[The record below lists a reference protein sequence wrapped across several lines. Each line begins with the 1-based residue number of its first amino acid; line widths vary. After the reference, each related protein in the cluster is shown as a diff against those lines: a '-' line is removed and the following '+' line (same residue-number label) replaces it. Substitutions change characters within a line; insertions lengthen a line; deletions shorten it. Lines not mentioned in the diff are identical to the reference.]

1 MARVLASVPALS
13 VVLAAL
19 AASAASPCIVKEM
32 VAVVAVVIG
41 VATLMDVVLRAVESA
56 DVSELVRAA
65 VALASAAR
73 LAPPVGVIT
82 ISNVSVA
89 DWRRRPYQVRCD
101 DSERRREPA
110 IRTSQPLAP
119 PQTLVVTGPRKE
131 AGSASAGMASS
142 RLDVCVISTV
152 APSVAPTADAS
163 DAARAEAFSPA
174 VAAAPKETAVDA
186 TNATGGCG
194 GGDGG
199 ELGGIEGEGGGGGG
213 EGFGGGFW
221 TIA

>member
-73 LAPPVGVIT
+73 LAPPRAGR
-82 ISNVSVA
+82 A
-89 DWRRRPYQVRCD
+89 PAPDDLRRQDALR
-101 DSERRREPA
+101 RRREVRLPA
-110 IRTSQPLAP
+110 GA
-119 PQTLVVTGPRKE
+119 
-131 AGSASAGMASS
+131 
-142 RLDVCVISTV
+142 
-152 APSVAPTADAS
+152 
-163 DAARAEAFSPA
+163 
-174 VAAAPKETAVDA
+174 
-186 TNATGGCG
+186 
-194 GGDGG
+194 
-199 ELGGIEGEGGGGGG
+199 
-213 EGFGGGFW
+213 
-221 TIA
+221 